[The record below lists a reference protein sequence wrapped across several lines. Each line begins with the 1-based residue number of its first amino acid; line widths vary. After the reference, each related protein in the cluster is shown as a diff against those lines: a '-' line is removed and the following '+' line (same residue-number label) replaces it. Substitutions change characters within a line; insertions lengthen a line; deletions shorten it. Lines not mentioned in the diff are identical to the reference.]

1 MYKPCSANKMKRL
14 LLVLTILL
22 PGLLDAATAVRD
34 TLIIDELS
42 NEYLDTVKVYKR
54 RLINDY
60 SMIGV
65 NYGVA
70 FCNMSFNPS
79 RHNRA
84 YQICP
89 NHMSVMYSHYEKLF
103 DRYANFCFHIGF
115 EYSHEGAGFK
125 IDPDTGQYYNN
136 IDGANRL
143 TMEIMDIPV
152 LAGFHV
158 DAAPVKFQGAVGAYG
173 GYRKSIERSGEYMDE
188 TYAHKFRDYEYRLD
202 YGLQGSAGVA
212 LMFDPIEIHFNCL
225 VRWGWQSLYE
235 PNYYSEYYYRYAY
248 PLDIIVTA
256 GIHFQ
261 LSKRTGK
268 TSKDLKRQAKDIVY
282 GTTEDSDR

>member
-1 MYKPCSANKMKRL
+1 MIPA
-14 LLVLTILL
+14 V
-22 PGLLDAATAVRD
+22 LDAASLQKD
-34 TLIIDELS
+34 TLIIDELP
-42 NEYLDTVKVYKR
+42 NEYLDTVKVYKK

-84 YQICP
+84 YQIAP
-89 NHMSVMYSHYEKLF
+89 HHMSVMYTHYEKLF
-103 DRYANFCFHIGF
+103 DRYANFAFHIGF

-125 IDPDTGQYYNN
+125 IDPDTGDYYNN
-136 IDGANRL
+136 IDGANRM
-143 TMEIMDIPV
+143 TIEIMDVPV

-158 DAAPVKFQGAVGAYG
+158 DAAPVKFQGAVGVYG
-173 GYRKSIERSGEYMDE
+173 GYRKSIERSGEFLDPQYE
-188 TYAHKFRDYEYRLD
+188 HAFRDYEYRLD
-202 YGLQGSAGVA
+202 YGLQGQAGVA

-225 VRWGWQSLYE
+225 LRWGWQSLYE

-261 LSKRTGK
+261 LGKRSGR
-268 TSKDLKRQAKDIVY
+268 TSADLRKEAKAKVY
-282 GTTEDSDR
+282 GKDEDTER

>member
-1 MYKPCSANKMKRL
+1 MIEMKKRL
-14 LLVLTILL
+14 LFILL
-22 PGLLDAATAVRD
+22 AITAAANASAFQKD
-34 TLIIDELS
+34 TLVIDELP
-42 NEYLDTVKVYKR
+42 NEYLDTVKVYKK

-89 NHMSVMYSHYEKLF
+89 NHMSVMYTHYEKLF
-103 DRYANFCFHIGF
+103 GRYANFAFHIGF

-125 IDPDTGQYYNN
+125 TDPDTGEFYNN

-143 TMEIMDIPV
+143 TMETMAVPV
-152 LAGFHV
+152 MAGFHV
-158 DAAPVKFQGAVGAYG
+158 DAAPVKFQGAAGVYG
-173 GYRKSIERSGEYMDE
+173 GYRKSIERSGEWLDPAFE
-188 TYAHKFRDYEYRLD
+188 HAFRDYEYRFD
-202 YGLQGSAGVA
+202 YGLEGSAGVA
-212 LMFDPIEIHFNCL
+212 FMIDPVEIHLNAMI
-225 VRWGWQSLYE
+225 RWGWQSLYE
-235 PNYYSEYYYRYAY
+235 PDYYSKYYYRYAY

-261 LSKRTGK
+261 LGKRTGK
-268 TSKDLKRQAKDIVY
+268 TSADLRKQAKEIVY
-282 GTTEDSDR
+282 GTTEDTAR